1 MCLYLQTAYQA
12 TWWCRTTSAKVMTC
26 MMFSLNTTALTTS
39 AAPALVVSNPQT
51 ACESTCLVH
60 NFLTC
65 TNSFFPLCFF
75 LFLSLSFSPL
85 CLSVCLFYSC
95 KLQSLSKKF
104 LSSVSLCVSLSP
116 RHYHLFHHY
125 SGSQCCYYCFMYS
138 LLACR
143 LAGTDC
149 KDRQLPKMLIPV

>member
-65 TNSFFPLCFF
+65 TNSFFLCVSFSF
-75 LFLSLSFSPL
+75 SLSLSL
-85 CLSVCLFYSC
+85 LSVCL
-95 KLQSLSKKF
+95 
-104 LSSVSLCVSLSP
+104 SVSFIHVNYNPCQKSFWVQYLCVSLSP

-125 SGSQCCYYCFMYS
+125 SGSQCCYYCFMCS

-149 KDRQLPKMLIPV
+149 KNRQLPKILILV